1 MRIHN
6 IIKIIYI
13 YKMKG
18 NESKLTSAIKNIILA
33 NKNVEVIK
41 EVL

>member
-1 MRIHN
+1 
-6 IIKIIYI
+6 
-13 YKMKG
+13 MKG